1 MQRAA
6 WRSSEGRLHVSVCL
20 SFSSVSFFSQ
30 APSVTVL
37 EVAREHL
44 VPVWRDKRQHTHTHK
59 HKLIHF
65 YFIHTRTHIRTRAH
79 AICTVQSARRHIL
92 CYVNKPTRVAGE
104 APTQMHVLSL
114 VILLVFFIISLFSSA
129 TINSPLFLQIAS
141 PAPLLYHLFS
151 FSRKFFFSQIS
162 QLLSILSALP
172 VFSVPQR
179 GFCPAAR
186 IPFFRHLWKN
196 PHQHKS
202 SKQITHV
209 QHILR
214 TAIYLLLL
222 SISYRAN
229 HPQTWWGASITTPI
243 GLWTSV

>member
-1 MQRAA
+1 MKERMQRAA

-186 IPFFRHLWKN
+186 IPFFRHL
-196 PHQHKS
+196 
-202 SKQITHV
+202 
-209 QHILR
+209 
-214 TAIYLLLL
+214 
-222 SISYRAN
+222 
-229 HPQTWWGASITTPI
+229 
-243 GLWTSV
+243 